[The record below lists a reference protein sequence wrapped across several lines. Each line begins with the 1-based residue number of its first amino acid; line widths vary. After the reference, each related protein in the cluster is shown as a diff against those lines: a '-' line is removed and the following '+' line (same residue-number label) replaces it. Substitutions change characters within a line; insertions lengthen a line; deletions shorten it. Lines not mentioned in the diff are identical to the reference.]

1 MLLLAVLTPALLPLA
16 ALFLL
21 VEKWHHGIGSRK
33 TQRVFKADRD
43 AAARSSGGNG
53 NLAKRFLIFDRLS
66 CVKTER

>member
-1 MLLLAVLTPALLPLA
+1 MELA
-16 ALFLL
+16 AGKPRGF
-21 VEKWHHGIGSRK
+21 S
-33 TQRVFKADRD
+33 KADRD